1 MSTNGTHAASAP
13 GDAASTPQSGKH
25 SMSLNSD
32 TESTAASSG
41 HVTLDPDA
49 KHDPHATRFGD
60 FLKASIKF
68 EASDLIMKTGQ
79 KPKIRLR
86 GGPQAPGHHARLG

>member
-1 MSTNGTHAASAP
+1 
-13 GDAASTPQSGKH
+13 
-25 SMSLNSD
+25 MSLNSD
-32 TESTAASSG
+32 TSSAAAHTG

-86 GGPQAPGHHARLG
+86 GH